1 MGLAAELMRGV
12 SGQAGFVALYARI
25 CDDME
30 RDQAAWIAALRA
42 AGVKA
47 AHPDDGWV
55 NRKDNYVQF
64 VYPQFND
71 GAKAGDLVALG
82 WPQWHSEKPRHRI
95 VRLVEFH
102 RSVFGSG
109 SWKFEPANLEFGGVP
124 AGHSSNDP
132 AGGTSAGTQG

>member
-1 MGLAAELMRGV
+1 MRLAKELMRGV
-12 SGQAGFVALYARI
+12 SGQAGFVALYANI
-25 CDDME
+25 CTDME
-30 RDQAAWIAALRA
+30 RDQEAWIAALRA

-82 WPQWHSEKPRHRI
+82 WPQWHSAKHRI
-95 VRLVEFH
+95 VRLVEFR

-109 SWKFEPANLEFGGVP
+109 SWKFEPAN
-124 AGHSSNDP
+124 A
-132 AGGTSAGTQG
+132 